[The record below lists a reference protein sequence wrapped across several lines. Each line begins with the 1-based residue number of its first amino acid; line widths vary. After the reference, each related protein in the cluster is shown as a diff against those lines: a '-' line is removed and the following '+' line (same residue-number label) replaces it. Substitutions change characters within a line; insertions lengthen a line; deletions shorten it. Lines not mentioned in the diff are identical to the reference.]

1 MHMFNIIPVTI
12 YISKDLLVT
21 LLVTSQNS
29 QGIIISS
36 NIIVSTNKREVMKL
50 IYTSTQQN
58 TSMNPDSLDPGIK
71 EYNKQ

>member
-58 TSMNPDSLDPGIK
+58 TSMNPDSLDHGIK

>member
-29 QGIIISS
+29 RGIIISS

-50 IYTSTQQN
+50 IYTSTQRN
-58 TSMNPDSLDPGIK
+58 TSMNPDSLDHGK
-71 EYNKQ
+71 KDYYKQ